1 MRTDST
7 IMALQ
12 QLTQALQALSKSVSN
27 FHVGAVSTDDFK
39 PIEEKIE
46 DIRQIL
52 RKQKA
57 HWILV
62 NTKHNAHSVTE
73 GNQDVGN
80 GFEDLHQAVGDLRIA
95 NSMVN
100 VCLQSCTIN
109 DIVLKDKSPPEIK
122 KQVKECLS
130 RLFILSD
137 KLISLNVSMTKAL
150 NEELNLKKECQESLL
165 EHSQFL
171 QTQKALRNARLQDAN
186 PEILRNK
193 KKLETR
199 LTKINIMKRLMTN
212 MIATASEMLSQE
224 PFLFEMM
231 LKHRDIIN
239 IETII
244 EMAREN
250 ASTDSLSHAS

>member
-137 KLISLNVSMTKAL
+137 KLISLNVSMTEAL

-186 PEILRNK
+186 PEILRFVNGERYVSNEPRYQTLKTSMNNSMEQKEVGNEINK
-193 KKLETR
+193 NKYNETA
-199 LTKINIMKRLMTN
+199 NDQHDCH
-212 MIATASEMLSQE
+212 S
-224 PFLFEMM
+224 
-231 LKHRDIIN
+231 
-239 IETII
+239 
-244 EMAREN
+244 
-250 ASTDSLSHAS
+250 

>member
-1 MRTDST
+1 MRPDST

-12 QLTQALQALSKSVSN
+12 QLNQALQALSKSVSN
-27 FHVGAVSTDDFK
+27 FHVGAVSIDDFK
-39 PIEEKIE
+39 PLEEQIQ

-62 NTKHNAHSVTE
+62 NAKHNAQ
-73 GNQDVGN
+73 GNQDVGD
-80 GFEDLHQAVGDLRIA
+80 GFENLHQAVGNMKIA
-95 NSMVN
+95 GSMIN
-100 VCLQSCTIN
+100 VCLQSCTID
-109 DIVLKDKSPPEIK
+109 DIVLKDKSSPEIK
-122 KQVKECLS
+122 KQVKECLT

-137 KLISLNVSMTKAL
+137 KLISLNVSMANAL

-171 QTQKALRNARLQDAN
+171 QTQKALRNARLHDAN

-193 KKLETR
+193 KKLELR
-199 LTKINIMKRLMTN
+199 LLKINIMKRLMTN
-212 MIATASEMLSQE
+212 MIATASDMLTQE

-244 EMAREN
+244 EMAREK
-250 ASTDSLSHAS
+250 ASTDSSPHA